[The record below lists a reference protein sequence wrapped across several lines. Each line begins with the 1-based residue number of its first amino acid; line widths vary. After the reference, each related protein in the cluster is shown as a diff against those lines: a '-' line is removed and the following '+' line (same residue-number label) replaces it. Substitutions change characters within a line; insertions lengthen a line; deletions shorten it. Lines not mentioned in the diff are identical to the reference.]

1 MRIARGVVTF
11 IVFLCCSHCMS
22 MAQTT
27 QPESPGGESAPARPQ
42 LSEADILQEA
52 QTRRDNGQLA
62 QARALLR
69 ELIKLNEK
77 NTLALVMDGE
87 IALEL
92 LPPDLTGAK
101 TAFTAALRIQPSDF
115 RANYG
120 LGRVQYVYSQWR
132 NALLYF
138 ENAAKAVPADRV
150 AELYARMANC
160 YAKSGDLQKAFES
173 ADRALSAAPD
183 ELEPHEVYV
192 SLLVRSRNYEK
203 ALTAADKMIELATQA
218 VPSAKSKKDALTKL
232 SATYG
237 VKLEVLQKLG
247 EGNFAIGSDGS
258 PTDKP
263 VPGREKTAAQIVRQV
278 ADTYILVADLNRT
291 LTHFT
296 TLEFAERA
304 ANIDHTNPDYWL
316 LVGMLRRSTYQDDKA
331 AEAFQKVLELDPT
344 NDRARREL
352 ESLGAPTSR
361 PASQPAGEAMI
372 P

>member
-1 MRIARGVVTF
+1 MSKIRVVSLLAGIWCASF
-11 IVFLCCSHCMS
+11 VNVLG
-22 MAQTT
+22 QTT
-27 QPESPGGESAPARPQ
+27 QPSAPADDAAPARPQ
-42 LSEADILQEA
+42 VTEADLLQEA
-52 QTRRDNGQLA
+52 QNRRDNGQLA
-62 QARALLR
+62 QARAILR
-69 ELIKLNEK
+69 ELLKLNDK
-77 NTLALVMDGE
+77 NLLALVLDGE
-87 IALEL
+87 IALDL
-92 LPPDLTGAK
+92 LPADLPGAK
-101 TAFTAALRIQPSDF
+101 SSFTAALRIQPSDF

-120 LGRVQYVYSQWR
+120 LGRVQYHYSQWR

-150 AELYARMANC
+150 AELYSRMGNC
-160 YAKSGDLQKAFES
+160 YAKSGDLQRAFES
-173 ADRALSAAPD
+173 ADRALSASPG

-203 ALTAADKMIELATQA
+203 ALTAADKLIELATQA
-218 VPSAKSKKDALTKL
+218 VSSAKSKKDALTKL

-263 VPGREKTAAQIVRQV
+263 VAGREKTAAQIVRQV

-304 ANIDHTNPDYWL
+304 ASIDSSNPDNWL
-316 LVGMLRRSTYQDDKA
+316 LVGMLRRGTYQDEKA

-361 PASQPAGEAMI
+361 PASQPTGEALI